1 MPSELKHIQKLN
13 HLFFFFFFFFFYN
26 SITKIFFYFGY
37 WIIKKEK
44 MILGLRHVQKLANQ
58 ISNLNYELWD
68 SGSFLKNTRFSVL
81 QHNCAKSKQNLQKN
95 GRSKHAC
102 LLDDQATNFWFSDI
116 SQSMVSSCFPLNS
129 RNSSRKFISFKLQPA
144 ETIKKQLFDNHLN
157 FSAEREY
164 NQLFS
169 NLILYKASNLKLK

>member
-1 MPSELKHIQKLN
+1 
-13 HLFFFFFFFFFYN
+13 
-26 SITKIFFYFGY
+26 
-37 WIIKKEK
+37 
-44 MILGLRHVQKLANQ
+44 MILGLTHMHKLANQ
-58 ISNLNYELWD
+58 SSLCAWKTDVKWNNLKPSISLHTKYLTLTM
-68 SGSFLKNTRFSVL
+68 SYKTGSFLKSTRFSIL
-81 QHNCAKSKQNLQKN
+81 QYNYAKSKQNLQNN

-116 SQSMVSSCFPLNS
+116 SQSMMSSCFPLNS

-164 NQLFS
+164 NQT
-169 NLILYKASNLKLK
+169 I

>member
-1 MPSELKHIQKLN
+1 
-13 HLFFFFFFFFFYN
+13 
-26 SITKIFFYFGY
+26 
-37 WIIKKEK
+37 
-44 MILGLRHVQKLANQ
+44 MILRHVQKLANQ

-102 LLDDQATNFWFSDI
+102 LLNDQATNFWFSDI
-116 SQSMVSSCFPLNS
+116 SQSMMSSCFPLNS

-144 ETIKKQLFDNHLN
+144 EAIKKQLFDNHLN
-157 FSAEREY
+157 FSAERES

-169 NLILYKASNLKLK
+169 NWILCKASNLKLS